1 MSEFKR
7 LGKDEYFVMMAG
19 CAAKRSTCLKR
30 QYGAII
36 VKNDRIISTG
46 YNGSP
51 KGCVNCCDTGCCP
64 RMNIPNN
71 TDYST
76 CNSIHA
82 EQNAIIQASLND
94 MQDSTLYLYGYQN
107 GVSIESPD
115 CCNMCKRFIINAG
128 IKKVVFGNEHGV
140 IRTQMVFDWISELDE
155 NARRNINQYN
165 QNKSQEFMDQTLSFF
180 ESFNEQLGYGNES
193 DTGLFST
200 QPDGMSVPYPGDTQ
214 DIGIVTPNTNVTID
228 DAFNTAGIRY
238 NTNGSPRLTQLF
250 DNNNNN
256 NNNNT
261 IDNAEAAKRFMHDFT
276 CYDDDALNNFEKDN
290 TIMHKLY
297 DDFISTKHHLLYSN
311 EFKKLYCLYFYIRNM
326 EIRYMFTDIKDESQI
341 KSNIKARLLHYIDW
355 MAPEFNYVNTGISCK
370 EIKQMDFEAKL
381 IYSMLIQ
388 CCMDI
393 PNFLERINVVRNINE
408 VEKKVN
414 EHVQKYREKWFNNV
428 INGDGKN
435 GGTMETNNVDS
446 GHTN

>member
-7 LGKDEYFVMMAG
+7 LGKDEYFVIMAG

-107 GVSIESPD
+107 GASIESPD

-140 IRTQMVFDWISELDE
+140 IRTQMVFDWIAELDE
-155 NARRNINQYN
+155 NARRNIDQYN

-180 ESFNEQLGYGNES
+180 ESFNEQLGYDDHS
-193 DTGLFST
+193 S
-200 QPDGMSVPYPGDTQ
+200 Q
-214 DIGIVTPNTNVTID
+214 DDNKNNVTTD
-228 DAFNTAGIRY
+228 EVARN
-238 NTNGSPRLTQLF
+238 
-250 DNNNNN
+250 
-256 NNNNT
+256 
-261 IDNAEAAKRFMHDFT
+261 FMHDFT
-276 CYDDDALNNFEKDN
+276 CYDDDSNTFEKDN
-290 TIMHKLY
+290 IIMHKLY
-297 DDFISTKHHLLYSN
+297 DDMISTQHHLLYSN
-311 EFKKLYCLYFYIRNM
+311 EFKKLYCLYFYIRYM
-326 EIRYMFTDIKDESQI
+326 ESRYMFTDIKDESTI
-341 KSNIKARLLHYIDW
+341 KSNVKTRLLHYIDW
-355 MAPEFNYVNTGISCK
+355 MVPEFNYVDTGITCK
-370 EIKQMDFEAKL
+370 EIKSMDFEDKL

-393 PNFLERINVVRNINE
+393 PNFMERINTIRNINE

-414 EHVQKYREKWFNNV
+414 EHVQKYYEKWFNNV

-435 GGTMETNNVDS
+435 GGKMETDNVDS
-446 GHTN
+446 GHTS

>member
-7 LGKDEYFVMMAG
+7 LRKDEYFVMMAG

-51 KGCVNCCDTGCCP
+51 KGCINCCDTGCCP
-64 RMNIPNN
+64 RMNVPNN

-107 GVSIESPD
+107 GTSIESPD

-140 IRTQMVFDWISELDE
+140 IRTQMVFDWIAELDE
-155 NARRNINQYN
+155 NARRNIDQYN
-165 QNKSQEFMDQTLSFF
+165 QNISQEFMNQTLSFF
-180 ESFNEQLGYGNES
+180 ESFKEQLGYDYNS
-193 DTGLFST
+193 S
-200 QPDGMSVPYPGDTQ
+200 Q
-214 DIGIVTPNTNVTID
+214 DDI
-228 DAFNTAGIRY
+228 
-238 NTNGSPRLTQLF
+238 Q
-250 DNNNNN
+250 NNI
-256 NNNNT
+256 T
-261 IDNAEAAKRFMHDFT
+261 TDEIAKNFMHDFT
-276 CYDDDALNNFEKDN
+276 CHDDEDSNIFEKDN
-290 TIMHKLY
+290 AIMHKLY
-297 DDFISTKHHLLYSN
+297 DDIISTQHHLLYSN

-326 EIRYMFTDIKDESQI
+326 EIRYTFFDTKDNKYKSAEI
-341 KSNIKARLLHYIDW
+341 MSNIKVRLLHYIDW
-355 MAPEFNYVNTGISCK
+355 MAPEFNYVDIGITCK
-370 EIKQMDFEAKL
+370 EIKSMDFEDKL
-381 IYSMLIQ
+381 IYSMLVQ
-388 CCMDI
+388 CCQDI

-435 GGTMETNNVDS
+435 GGTMETDNVDS